1 MEKCEDIL
9 VVTCE
14 LIQVSHYCF
23 SPLSLHLSSLLVKV
37 VEMVPY
43 LTVQSKQDDHDEEED
58 GPEWSHG
65 HLSNSLGVD
74 NERKPWTWDKG
85 AMFD

>member
-1 MEKCEDIL
+1 
-9 VVTCE
+9 
-14 LIQVSHYCF
+14 
-23 SPLSLHLSSLLVKV
+23 
-37 VEMVPY
+37 MVPY

-74 NERKPWTWDKG
+74 NERKPWT
-85 AMFD
+85 